1 MAYFMEF
8 NDEFLYVEELIYEDT
23 ETIEEEATRVLTRID
38 YEQQLWKEN
47 KSNGSENCEKE
58 VEKNEKKL
66 ALREIKLLNEKV
78 KTLEREKSI
87 LEEKLLKIKNDK
99 NKTSLLTDHEIEK
112 IELDLL
118 SELDQYMAD
127 G

>member
-8 NDEFLYVEELIYEDT
+8 NDEFLYDEELIYEDA

-58 VEKNEKKL
+58 VEKIEKKL

-112 IELDLL
+112 IELDLP

>member
-8 NDEFLYVEELIYEDT
+8 NDEFLYDEELIYEDT

-38 YEQQLWKEN
+38 YEQELWKEN
-47 KSNGSENCEKE
+47 KSNGSENSEKE
-58 VEKNEKKL
+58 VEKEKNL

>member
-47 KSNGSENCEKE
+47 KSNGSENNAKE
-58 VEKNEKKL
+58 VEKEKKL
-66 ALREIKLLNEKV
+66 ALREIKVLNEKV
-78 KTLEREKSI
+78 KTVERENSI
-87 LEEKLLKIKNDK
+87 LKEKLLKIENDK
-99 NKTSLLTDHEIEK
+99 NKTFLLTDHEIEK
-112 IELDLL
+112 CELELL
-118 SELDQYMAD
+118 SELDKYMAD

>member
-47 KSNGSENCEKE
+47 KSNGSENNEKE
-58 VEKNEKKL
+58 VEKEKKL
-66 ALREIKLLNEKV
+66 ALREIKVLNEKV

-87 LEEKLLKIKNDK
+87 LEEKLLKIEKDK
-99 NKTSLLTDHEIEK
+99 NKISMLTDHEIEK
-112 IELDLL
+112 CELELL
-118 SELDQYMAD
+118 SELDKYMAD